1 VNLSNDGWY
10 VRYKEGKIYP
20 SVELP
25 QRAAITVFRC
35 VENRIA
41 VIRSVNTGISCLID
55 PDGRIRNDYLAGS
68 LPKNA
73 MDRKGPNGEG
83 WFVDQIP
90 LDARITFFTRHGRW
104 LDFLLGMGLL
114 IIFAAALYDGFRNR
128 AKRNLT

>member
-1 VNLSNDGWY
+1 
-10 VRYKEGKIYP
+10 
-20 SVELP
+20 
-25 QRAAITVFRC
+25 